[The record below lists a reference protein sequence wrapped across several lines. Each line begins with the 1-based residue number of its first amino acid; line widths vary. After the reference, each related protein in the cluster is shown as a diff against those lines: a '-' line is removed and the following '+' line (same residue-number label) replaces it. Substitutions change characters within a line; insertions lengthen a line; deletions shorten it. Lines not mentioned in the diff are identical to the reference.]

1 MEPQFILLIAYFV
14 VMFAIIICTVVGM
27 WKAFEKAGEP
37 GIACIVPIW
46 NILVICKIAGKPAWW
61 VLLFFIPCVS
71 FVVAILINLAV
82 AKNYG
87 KSELFGIGMAFIP
100 MVFWPILGFG
110 DARYVGY
117 KG

>member
-1 MEPQFILLIAYFV
+1 MDFQTIFFV
-14 VMFAIIICTVVGM
+14 VYVVVLFTIFVFCVAGM

-46 NILVICKIAGKPAWW
+46 NILVFCKIGGKPAWW

-71 FVVAILINLAV
+71 FVVAILLNLAV
-82 AKNYG
+82 AKNFG
-87 KSELFGIGMAFIP
+87 KSEAFGIGLAFIP
-100 MVFWPILGFG
+100 MVFWPLLGFG
-110 DARYVGY
+110 DARFVGY